1 MKLVKKR
8 LEELDPGTPVFVDD
22 LPVGEIRAVYAGG
35 EGNLPEYLNVYCNS
49 RGAEVLVAANEVT
62 NVEDRGVIL
71 TGPIDAYRNVPTF
84 DPASRIALR
93 RLR

>member
-1 MKLVKKR
+1 MKKR

-22 LPVGEIRAVYAGG
+22 LRVGEIRAVYAGG
-35 EGNLPEYLNVYCNS
+35 EGSLPEYLNVYCNS
-49 RGAEVLVAANEVT
+49 RGAEVLVAANEVMS
-62 NVEDRGVIL
+62 VEDRGVVL